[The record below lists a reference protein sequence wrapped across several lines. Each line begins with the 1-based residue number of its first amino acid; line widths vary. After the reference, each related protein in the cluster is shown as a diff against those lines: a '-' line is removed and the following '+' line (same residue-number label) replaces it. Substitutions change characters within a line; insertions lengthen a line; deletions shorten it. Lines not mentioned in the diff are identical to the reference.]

1 MGHRLLLLTE
11 NYPPDRGG
19 MAESCDRIVRG
30 LRRARVTVDVV
41 HFDRRTADPAH
52 AINLEWNRLAG
63 QAGLPVLH
71 NTTHVVAF
79 GGTLPLLAAPVFA
92 AWLHRPLVTLLRGNE
107 LDAGL
112 FEARRRPILE
122 DAIRRS
128 AAVCTV
134 TSAQAEK
141 VAALFEIEPHVI
153 VNGIDFDL
161 WQATDGDRA
170 RGARWR
176 AENVAPDKRVLGLF
190 GHLKSKKGVPFFVQA
205 LLRSGL
211 AERFHLLLVGELE
224 ETPIESAHTLLPS
237 RDRFELLPLYTTCD
251 LVVLPSHYDGFPN
264 VLIEAMALGIP
275 LLASSVGGMRDVLTD
290 GENAFLFAPSD
301 EHACID
307 AVRRAAAASDETLA
321 RMGAHAQGVARTRCD
336 AADETRRYLDV
347 LKTAQEEFHEN
358 RNLRPRAVAF
368 GLR

>member
-1 MGHRLLLLTE
+1 MARRLLLLTE

-19 MAESCDRIVRG
+19 MSESCDRIVRG
-30 LRRARVTVDVV
+30 LRRAGIAVEVV

-52 AINLEWNRLAG
+52 AINLEWNRLEAKDALG
-63 QAGLPVLH
+63 DI
-71 NTTHVVAF
+71 THVVAF

-92 AWLHRPLVTLLRGNE
+92 AWIGRPLVTLLRGNE

-112 FEARRRPILE
+112 FEVRRRPILE

-128 AAVCTV
+128 AVVCTV
-134 TSAQAEK
+134 TASQAEK
-141 VAALFEIEPHVI
+141 VSALFGACPHVI

-176 AENVAPDKRVLGLF
+176 AENVAPGRRVLGLF

-205 LLRSGL
+205 LVRSGL
-211 AERFHLLLVGELE
+211 ADRFHLLLVGEIE
-224 ETPIESAHTLLPS
+224 EPAIETAHSLLPS
-237 RDRFELLPLYTTCD
+237 RDRFELLPFYTACD
-251 LVVLPSHYDGFPN
+251 FVVLPSHYDGFPN
-264 VLIEAMALGIP
+264 VLIEAMALGTP

-290 GENAFLFAPSD
+290 GENAFLFAPGD

-307 AVRRAAAASDETLA
+307 AIVRAAAAGDDQLR
-321 RMGAHAQGVARTRCD
+321 RMGASAAAVARHRCD
-336 AADETRRYLDV
+336 AAAETRRYLEV
-347 LKTAQEEFHEN
+347 LTLAEEEFHAN
-358 RNLRPRAVAF
+358 HDLRRRPRRIAF
-368 GLR
+368 SLR